1 MAKVAAPDV
10 RLRGLAELRETVAE
24 ANWHLAQAE
33 RLLVGLGE
41 VTLTPEAVPR
51 GHAGDE
57 DSSVRVTLEASG
69 KGRPG
74 E

>member
-1 MAKVAAPDV
+1 MAKVAALDV
-10 RLRGLAELRETVAE
+10 RLRGLAEFRETVAE
-24 ANWHLAQAE
+24 ASWHLDQAE

-41 VTLTPEAVPR
+41 VTLALEAVPR

>member
-1 MAKVAAPDV
+1 MAKVAALDV

-24 ANWHLAQAE
+24 ASWHLAQAE

-51 GHAGDE
+51 GHDGDE
-57 DSSVRVTLEASG
+57 DSSVQVTLEASG

>member
-1 MAKVAAPDV
+1 MGKVAALDV

-24 ANWHLAQAE
+24 ASWHLAQAE

-57 DSSVRVTLEASG
+57 DSNVRVTLEASG

>member
-1 MAKVAAPDV
+1 MAKVAALDV

-24 ANWHLAQAE
+24 ASWHLAQAE

-51 GHAGDE
+51 AHAGDE

>member
-1 MAKVAAPDV
+1 MGKVAALDV

-24 ANWHLAQAE
+24 ASWHLDQAE

>member
-1 MAKVAAPDV
+1 MGKVAAPDV

-24 ANWHLAQAE
+24 ASWHLAQAE

-57 DSSVRVTLEASG
+57 DSGVRVTLEASG